1 MATQQGLV
9 QTASAQH
16 GLVQAAVA
24 TQQGLVQT
32 ASAQHGLVQ
41 AAVATQQ
48 GLVQTASAQHGFVQA
63 AVATQQGL
71 VQTASAQHGFVQA
84 AVATQQGLVQ
94 TASAQHGFVQAAVA
108 TQQGLVQT
116 ASAQHGFVQAAVA
129 TQQGLVQTASAQQGL
144 VHVSES
150 AQQALS
156 HLAVPAAD
164 FCLQTPFSQ
173 VLGFEQHPGAEQAQS
188 PDLESHLQV
197 PPTQGQSSL
206 LHWSPQQAQVAISAS
221 VSGAWALRG
230 WETNDANVANTK
242 KDRYRLLDM
251 EFSRIDFDTLVS
263 QQSKRDSE
271 PPDS

>member
-1 MATQQGLV
+1 MQTASAQHGLVHAAVATQQGLV
-9 QTASAQH
+9 QTASVQH

-24 TQQGLVQT
+24 TQQGFVQT
-32 ASAQHGLVQ
+32 ASVQHGLVHAAVATQHGLVQ
-41 AAVATQQ
+41 AAVAAQQ
-48 GLVQTASAQHGFVQA
+48 S
-63 AVATQQGL
+63 
-71 VQTASAQHGFVQA
+71 
-84 AVATQQGLVQ
+84 
-94 TASAQHGFVQAAVA
+94 
-108 TQQGLVQT
+108 
-116 ASAQHGFVQAAVA
+116 
-129 TQQGLVQTASAQQGL
+129 LVQTASAQQGL

-156 HLAVPAAD
+156 HLAVSAAD